1 MLFEDNIKL
10 SLEEVS
16 TFTKG
21 IIGKLQSSGIDAD
34 TLFDVRLCL
43 EEALINAVK
52 YGNKK
57 DPSKHVFIR
66 VDTQPDKIE
75 IQIKD
80 EGEGFDY
87 ERLPLPTEDKNLD
100 KLSGRGVF
108 LIRHLMNRVEYFDRG
123 SRIKMIKYLRGGAN
137 NENN

>member
-16 TFTKG
+16 TFTKE
-21 IIGKLQSSGIDAD
+21 IIDKLQASGIDEDA
-34 TLFDVRLCL
+34 LFDVRLCL

-57 DPSKHVFIR
+57 DPSKRVFIR
-66 VDTQPDKIE
+66 IVSEPDKIE
-75 IQIKD
+75 MEVKD
-80 EGEGFDY
+80 EGQGFDY
-87 ERLPLPTEDKNLD
+87 ERLPLPTEDQNLE

-108 LIRHLMNRVEYFDRG
+108 LIKNLMNRVEYLDRG
-123 SRIKMIKYLRGGAN
+123 SRIKMIKYLGGGNN

>member
-16 TFTKG
+16 AFTKG
-21 IIGKLQSSGIDAD
+21 IISRLQSSGIDAD

-57 DPSKHVFIR
+57 DPSKSVFIR
-66 VDTQPDKIE
+66 IVSQPDKIE
-75 IQIKD
+75 MEIKD
-80 EGEGFDY
+80 EGQGFDY
-87 ERLPLPTEDKNLD
+87 ESVPLPTDEQNLE

-108 LIRHLMNRVEYFDRG
+108 LIKNLMSRVEFFDRG
-123 SRIKMIKYLRGGAN
+123 SRIKMIKYLGGGTN